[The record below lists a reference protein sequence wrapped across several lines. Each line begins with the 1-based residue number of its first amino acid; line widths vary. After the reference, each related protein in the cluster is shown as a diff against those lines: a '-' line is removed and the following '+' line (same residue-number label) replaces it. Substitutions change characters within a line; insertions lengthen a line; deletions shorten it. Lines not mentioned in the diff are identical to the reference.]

1 MYSTRAVKKR
11 NPKKNYGLNIF
22 FICSFLGSWTW
33 SHTQQRAW
41 PEENITTA
49 ILRRQTLTVRVAVS
63 PTCICQ
69 PRIPLYSL
77 MSLMYPSVHLR
88 FSMNLLE
95 SSYIVAKQMLDI
107 ITRSS
112 RTGVLRFRITKT
124 QFFLEFSNIL
134 PGSGTFLKNYFFS
147 WHGWRRRIE
156 NADLL
161 SLGNRNVTP
170 WLAVKS
176 WSSRS
181 SFFTLSVWKTPPLFP
196 PRCTNRIPF
205 VPW

>member
-49 ILRRQTLTVRVAVS
+49 ILRRQTLTVRVAAS

-69 PRIPLYSL
+69 RRIPLCSL
-77 MSLMYPSVHLR
+77 MSQMYPSVHLR
-88 FSMNLLE
+88 SSLSLLE
-95 SSYIVAKQMLDI
+95 SSYTVAKQMLDI
-107 ITRSS
+107 ITRLS

-124 QFFLEFSNIL
+124 QFFGGEFSNIL
-134 PGSGTFLKNYFFS
+134 PGPGTFLKFFFR
-147 WHGWRRRIE
+147 GVVGGGE
-156 NADLL
+156 
-161 SLGNRNVTP
+161 
-170 WLAVKS
+170 
-176 WSSRS
+176 
-181 SFFTLSVWKTPPLFP
+181 
-196 PRCTNRIPF
+196 
-205 VPW
+205 